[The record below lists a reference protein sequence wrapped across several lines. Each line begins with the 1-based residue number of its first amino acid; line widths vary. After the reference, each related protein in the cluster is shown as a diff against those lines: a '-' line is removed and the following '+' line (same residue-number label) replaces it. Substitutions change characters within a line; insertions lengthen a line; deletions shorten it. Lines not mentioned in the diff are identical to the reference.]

1 MRVSTLIRRVA
12 LVASGAAVLLGA
24 TIAGV
29 LAYPQPF
36 FAHRVAEGRLEL
48 YSDRPFDANAGRAI
62 LADVEARLDRSTL
75 NDRRPHRIFIVN
87 AEWRRRLF
95 FLWGYGA
102 GGINF
107 YPVAGGVFLRQAD
120 VEAGRLLKSD
130 GTHVAPPRTLA
141 YYAAHEIGHDFIAER
156 IGAIANW
163 RLPVWIREGH
173 GGLHRLRWRRGHR
186 RTAGGDATRR
196 FRPRSEALRH
206 LRALPA
212 AGGLHA
218 RARRLVGGPIAGV
231 GMEQAEAS
239 GMTQVEAESRLPRS

>member
-1 MRVSTLIRRVA
+1 VRLLA
-12 LVASGAAVLLGA
+12 LSCRLALLAIVTAVLLGA

-36 FAHRVAEGRLEL
+36 FAHQIAEGRLEL
-48 YSDRPFDANAGRAI
+48 YSDRPFDTNAGRAI

-75 NDRRPHRIFIVN
+75 NDGQPHRIFIAN

-130 GTHVAPPRTLA
+130 GTPVPPPRTLA

-156 IGAIANW
+156 IGAITNR
-163 RLPVWIREGH
+163 RLPVWIREGLADYIAF
-173 GGLHRLRWRRGHR
+173 GGDVDIDALLAAMRRG
-186 RTAGGDATRR
+186 D
-196 FRPRSEALRH
+196 PDLDPERSGTYARYRLLVAFMLEREGWSVDH
-206 LRALPA
+206 L
-212 AGGLHA
+212 
-218 RARRLVGGPIAGV
+218 
-231 GMEQAEAS
+231 QAS